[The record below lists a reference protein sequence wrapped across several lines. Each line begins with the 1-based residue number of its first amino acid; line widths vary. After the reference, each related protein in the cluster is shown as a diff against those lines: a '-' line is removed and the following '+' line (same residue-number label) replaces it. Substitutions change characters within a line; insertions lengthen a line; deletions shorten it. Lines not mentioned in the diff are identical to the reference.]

1 MSIFSKLIANQY
13 YFDGGGYVRDGL
25 TFMLDGIWN
34 VKKNKHDSNATYIR
48 NLVDGKKYTPVN
60 FTDYEYSNNALVIKS
75 NNTSQYTNLIPANIT
90 DVKTIELCL
99 DFSNPNVQEI
109 YTFLKIGA
117 IHFATRVT
125 TGSNKHCFFIL
136 MPTNSTTE
144 QYEQIGRYYDVSEG
158 FIIGNANTFLI
169 KMDTP
174 YDVNSYTFEYG
185 NVNPIGYTGD
195 DTKVNK
201 SSDNSNFSHIVVKS
215 LPNNIDVNIH
225 AIRFYNRFLSD
236 SEITNNC
243 NLDKQR
249 FNNVN

>member
-34 VKKNKHDSNATYIR
+34 VKKNKHNSNATYIR
-48 NLVDGKKYTPVN
+48 NLVNGEKYTPTN

-75 NNTSQYTNLIPANIT
+75 NNTPQYTNLIPANIT

-99 DFSNPNVQEI
+99 DFSTPNVQEI
-109 YTFLKIGA
+109 YTFLRIGA

-125 TGSNKHCFFIL
+125 NSNIHSFFVL
-136 MPTNSTTE
+136 LPTNSTTT
-144 QYEQIGRYYDVSEG
+144 QYEQIGRYYDVSKG
-158 FIIGNANTFLI
+158 FIIGNADTFLI

-174 YDVNSYTFEYG
+174 YDVNSYTFEHG
-185 NVNPIGYTGD
+185 NINPVSYTG
-195 DTKVNK
+195 TGAKVNK

-249 FNNVN
+249 FNSVN